1 MSDEV
6 ERQQPK
12 GIPCIAITDAAREAI
27 LAVHEVFEEFIP
39 HKPES
44 DEQIT
49 YHRKATAAAL
59 RAALVAVGED

>member
-6 ERQQPK
+6 ERKQPK

-44 DEQIT
+44 DEQLRIT
-49 YHRKATAAAL
+49 EKPLQQLYAPPWWL
-59 RAALVAVGED
+59 